1 METQYSLDLREQNE
15 DSYEDLLV
23 SIEASEGMLSLLIAV
38 CDDSEFRERIIE
50 RYAAELQPNI
60 RPYRVTLAR
69 GEPSLKAAI
78 AELVQGDEYLRS
90 GGRAVLTV
98 TGVEKLYFLKLG
110 AQRSEQEIF
119 FGYLQWT
126 REGMREFPFP
136 IVLWMTN
143 QIQRELSKKA
153 PDFWSWRKG
162 VFRFVSKKTGAIPS
176 REFAKL
182 PFAPDERKLLGL
194 DNDDSKFL
202 PLQDLQELIQQT
214 EQKRGRKDSSLATLY
229 ARMGQI
235 YTRRLAQAESQDY
248 QAELALAIEY
258 YRKAVDLQQELGL
271 EEDLSSTL
279 NNLANLYYAQGRYEQ
294 AEPLY
299 LQALE
304 LYKRLLGDNH
314 PDVAMSLNNLAGLYE
329 AQGRYE
335 QAEPLYLQAL
345 ELYKRLLGDNH
356 PHVATSLNNLAY
368 LYRAQGRY
376 EQAEPLYLQAV
387 EIAERTLGSNHPNTV
402 TIRENLQILRSDSEA
417 LLLTA
422 DRAQHTDEGEF
433 TS

>member
-1 METQYSLDLREQNE
+1 MLNSGTIFTLSLLSCWKKGGRPNMETQYSLDPIEQNE

-23 SIEASEGMLSLLIAV
+23 SIEASEGMLSLLIGV

-50 RYAAELQPNI
+50 RYAAELQPTI
-60 RPYRVTLAR
+60 RSYRVTLAR
-69 GEPSLKAAI
+69 GEPSLRAAI

-90 GGRAVLTV
+90 SGRAVLTV

-110 AQRSEQEIF
+110 AERSEQEIF

-143 QIQRELSKKA
+143 QIQRELKKKA

-162 VFRFVSKKTGAIPS
+162 VFRFVSKKTSAIPS

-182 PFAPDERKLLGL
+182 PLAPDERNLLGI
-194 DNDDSKFL
+194 DDDDSDFI

-214 EQKRGRKDSSLATLY
+214 EQKRGTKDSSLATLY

-235 YTRRLAQAESQDY
+235 YTRRLEQAESQDY
-248 QAELALAIEY
+248 QAELTLAIEY

-271 EEDLSSTL
+271 EEDLSTSL
-279 NNLANLYYAQGRYEQ
+279 NELAELYYAQGRYEQ

-299 LQALE
+299 VQALELRKRLVGDNHPDMAMSLSNLAGLYYYQGRFEEAEPLFLQALE
-304 LYKRLLGDNH
+304 LRKRL
-314 PDVAMSLNNLAGLYE
+314 
-329 AQGRYE
+329 
-335 QAEPLYLQAL
+335 
-345 ELYKRLLGDNH
+345 
-356 PHVATSLNNLAY
+356 
-368 LYRAQGRY
+368 
-376 EQAEPLYLQAV
+376 
-387 EIAERTLGSNHPNTV
+387 
-402 TIRENLQILRSDSEA
+402 
-417 LLLTA
+417 
-422 DRAQHTDEGEF
+422 
-433 TS
+433 